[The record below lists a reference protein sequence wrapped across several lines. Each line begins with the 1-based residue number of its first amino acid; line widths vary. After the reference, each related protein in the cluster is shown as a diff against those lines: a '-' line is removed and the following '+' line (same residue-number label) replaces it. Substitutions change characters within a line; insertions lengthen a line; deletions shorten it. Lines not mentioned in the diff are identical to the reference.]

1 MTANFNDK
9 EQKWQSNE
17 CEVVTNYK
25 NEQRIKVT
33 NGKIDKSKEF
43 SNQQRGTK
51 EQVKQVP
58 INLSKAGEEG

>member
-43 SNQQRGTK
+43 SNQQRRTK
-51 EQVKQVP
+51 EQVKKVP
-58 INLSKAGEEG
+58 IKLSRAYEEG